1 MTTLETQLQQ
11 LKASISDSFDLVYRN
26 VTIKEHR
33 CVLVFLSSLSDS
45 ALISDIVESIVIT
58 TNQGVA
64 LTLYPGS
71 VEAQRNLHKA
81 ITALLSGQWRQD
93 IIPPVPLP
101 SQAWRKAYGDPM
113 TVLLRTSF

>member
-81 ITALLSGQWRQD
+81 ITALLSGQCLVLVDGYADYYCVDEGPGIWREN
-93 IIPPVPLP
+93 
-101 SQAWRKAYGDPM
+101 
-113 TVLLRTSF
+113 